1 MLRGVV
7 SFYIKVAVGVGESKE
22 VAVGTLNQD
31 KRKHFVSF
39 SLKLTQRL
47 GPLDRSFFAPIERQG
62 DELRS
67 QSLRQAVCLG
77 SSVL

>member
-1 MLRGVV
+1 M
-7 SFYIKVAVGVGESKE
+7 
-22 VAVGTLNQD
+22 GTLNQG
-31 KRKHFVSF
+31 KWKLFVSL

-47 GPLDRSFFAPIERQG
+47 GPLDRSFFALVERQG

-67 QSLRQAVCLG
+67 QNLRQVVCFG

>member
-1 MLRGVV
+1 M
-7 SFYIKVAVGVGESKE
+7 
-22 VAVGTLNQD
+22 GTLNQG
-31 KRKHFVSF
+31 KWKLFVSL

-47 GPLDRSFFAPIERQG
+47 GPLDRSLFALVERQG

-67 QSLRQAVCLG
+67 QNLRQVVCFG